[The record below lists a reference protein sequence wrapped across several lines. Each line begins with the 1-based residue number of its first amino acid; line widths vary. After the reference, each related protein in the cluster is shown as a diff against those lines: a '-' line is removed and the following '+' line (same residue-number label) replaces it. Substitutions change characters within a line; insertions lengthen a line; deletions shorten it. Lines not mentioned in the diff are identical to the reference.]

1 MLTCMS
7 ANFPIQFPSS
17 MRGVWFR
24 VLCGELHTR
33 STFRA
38 ADILSWYR
46 DILYYYADRAWLLFL
61 FSATSFSRLV
71 LRLFVVIGIVYSFH
85 E

>member
-24 VLCGELHTR
+24 VLCGVLCTR
-33 STFRA
+33 STFRD
-38 ADILSWYR
+38 ADIPLLYR
-46 DILYYYADRAWLLFL
+46 GNLCDYVDKAYN
-61 FSATSFSRLV
+61 
-71 LRLFVVIGIVYSFH
+71 
-85 E
+85 